1 MTTFNFRG
9 LPDCFVRMIRFF
21 VLSQGH
27 VRAFVYLVLL
37 PCHMPRIDIDNC
49 PLVTTSVAESA
60 WHVRG
65 VCVWHFVL
73 TMDQPSDKG
82 GGNGWHWQ
90 GSSQHALCYRSMSS
104 WYHQPTCVRCI
115 CLFVAGKTE
124 ERHFW
129 RLILMWNIFWDFFL
143 LHQVK
148 YLFAFINSLY
158 YEC

>member
-1 MTTFNFRG
+1 MELLKTTSATRPLQFTRSW
-9 LPDCFVRMIRFF
+9 LLITRSC
-21 VLSQGH
+21 QGICIP
-27 VRAFVYLVLL
+27 YIL

-60 WHVRG
+60 CMCAGG
-65 VCVWHFVL
+65 VSGTLSLQWINHL
-73 TMDQPSDKG
+73 IR
-82 GGNGWHWQ
+82 GGNGCHWQ

-104 WYHQPTCVRCI
+104 WYHQPTCVRFI

-129 RLILMWNIFWDFFL
+129 SLILMWNMVWDFFL

-148 YLFAFINSLY
+148 YLFAFY
-158 YEC
+158 